1 MSYSFNLDGPSSLNK
16 NVPDVRYFFAQ
27 FRVNFEKFARSIS
40 VAFRV
45 IASTHNTKYKRDFR
59 ISLAPIEF
67 LTTAVLI
74 KTYQNVRLHCPTI
87 IGIFKFGR
95 LPHFWQ
101 WRKSISKIGFACND
115 MALIWQTI
123 FQPVGKLP
131 HVTPHWPI
139 GGHFDICVGYI
150 LSTSSEF
157 GKGVVSSITY
167 SPILEIVS
175 PDKKTSRNHK
185 NPAMTVAAYS
195 IRHSRIQTVIQVGFT
210 FLIGHFS

>member
-123 FQPVGKLP
+123 FQPVGKMP
-131 HVTPHWPI
+131 HVTPDWPI
-139 GGHFDICVGYI
+139 RSHFDICVGYI
-150 LSTSSEF
+150 LSDGLEF
-157 GKGVVSSITY
+157 DKAVDPSQTLLIHQYLKLYHLIRRHLEIIRIMSCPSQPIVLD
-167 SPILEIVS
+167 ILES
-175 PDKKTSRNHK
+175 
-185 NPAMTVAAYS
+185 
-195 IRHSRIQTVIQVGFT
+195 RHSSRIH
-210 FLIGHFS
+210 FLF